1 MYKAYFSTH
10 KFDLNMPPQ
19 YKQKFRLAWLKS
31 DKFKDWLLPIDDDPT
46 RATCKWCKCTIT
58 AKLTDIDNH
67 SKSRKHIRASALFTS
82 SFCQKKIDFPKRN
95 KKTSVAKSR

>member
-1 MYKAYFSTH
+1 
-10 KFDLNMPPQ
+10 MPPQ

-58 AKLTDIDNH
+58 VKLTDIDNH
-67 SKSRKHIRASALFTS
+67 SKSTQIAKPAQTDFAQSLLAVSSDRKATGCMQNLF
-82 SFCQKKIDFPKRN
+82 
-95 KKTSVAKSR
+95 